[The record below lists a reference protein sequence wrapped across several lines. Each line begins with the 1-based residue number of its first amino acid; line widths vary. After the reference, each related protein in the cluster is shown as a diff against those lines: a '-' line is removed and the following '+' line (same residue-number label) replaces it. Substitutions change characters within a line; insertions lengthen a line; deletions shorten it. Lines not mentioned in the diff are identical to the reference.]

1 MEITYWGEYIVW
13 SYAYRGHVM
22 YRGEI
27 IKSFKGET
35 AWMDAERYAEDKMV
49 QDRHKEAT
57 TNLRLRK

>member
-1 MEITYWGEYIVW
+1 MEITTFGEYQVW
-13 SYAYRGHVM
+13 SDAMHGNVV

-27 IKSFKGET
+27 IKVFKGET

-49 QDRHKEAT
+49 HDRHKEAT